1 MIWIIEIPIIVF
13 VIIGMLVG
21 SIQVG
26 TILRVVGIIMLIAS
40 LVWLAVVKSNESDE
54 RDQSAVAIFSLFRDC
69 WCSFSEYGLESIAC
83 LNSFSEQGGSDML
96 RKGRKKGILLVHQNS
111 HKISSRSQIH
121 TYKSRF

>member
-54 RDQSAVAIFSLFRDC
+54 RDQSAVAIFFAVQGLLVFLFGIWFGEHSLFE
-69 WCSFSEYGLESIAC
+69 FLFGT
-83 LNSFSEQGGSDML
+83 GG
-96 RKGRKKGILLVHQNS
+96 
-111 HKISSRSQIH
+111 
-121 TYKSRF
+121 F